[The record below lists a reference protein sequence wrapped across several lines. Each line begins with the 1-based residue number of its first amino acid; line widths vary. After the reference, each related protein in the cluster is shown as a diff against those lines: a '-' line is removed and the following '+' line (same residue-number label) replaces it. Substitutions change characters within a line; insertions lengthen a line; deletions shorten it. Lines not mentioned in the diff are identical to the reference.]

1 MPAHQDEPTEPIGA
15 SSAAAGREVSPFHL
29 YALRALYFLIALFLL
44 STIGPRLMEPPPTP
58 MTGAAR
64 ALFTALG
71 LLAALGV
78 RYPLRMLPIMLFEF
92 AWKVLW
98 MVFIGLPLWADG
110 QLDADNAETFK
121 AVLVTLVLVP
131 IALPWRYI
139 WVNYV
144 KRPGDRWR

>member
-1 MPAHQDEPTEPIGA
+1 MPAHQAAPTGPAGA
-15 SSAAAGREVSPFHL
+15 SSADGGREVSLFHL
-29 YALRALYFLIALFLL
+29 YALRALYFMIALFLL
-44 STIGPRLMEPPPTP
+44 STIGPRLMEVPPTL

-64 ALFTALG
+64 VLFTALG

-78 RYPLRMLPIMLFEF
+78 RYPLQMLPIMLFEF
-92 AWKVLW
+92 AWKTLW

-110 QLDADNAETFK
+110 QLDADNAETFR
-121 AVLVTLVLVP
+121 AVLAGVILCP
-131 IALPWRYI
+131 IAIPWRYV